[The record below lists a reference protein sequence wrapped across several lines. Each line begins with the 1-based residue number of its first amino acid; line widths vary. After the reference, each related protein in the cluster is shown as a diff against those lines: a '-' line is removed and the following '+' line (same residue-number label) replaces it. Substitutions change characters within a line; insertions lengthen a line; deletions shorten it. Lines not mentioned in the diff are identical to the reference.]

1 MNLEECT
8 LVELRQLAKER
19 GIKSVS
25 KLKKDE
31 LITMLSSNE
40 NNDISN
46 DTNVK
51 TRESILSKEDNKIYN
66 SEQDYDISEES
77 TEQDVGV
84 QETEVRYVDGYKW
97 TSPDD
102 RISEGILEI
111 LPDGYGF

>member
-31 LITMLSSNE
+31 LITMLSANE

-46 DTNVK
+46 NTSVK
-51 TRESILSKEDNKIYN
+51 SRESVLSREEYKNYS
-66 SEQDYDISEES
+66 SEQGYDI
-77 TEQDVGV
+77 
-84 QETEVRYVDGYKW
+84 
-97 TSPDD
+97 
-102 RISEGILEI
+102 
-111 LPDGYGF
+111 